1 MKIVDLWSFKIRII
15 AMARAFS
22 IGLLVAYGSNTIA
35 LEPRVALVIG
45 NSSYNDFP
53 LVNPVND
60 ADDMARTLAAL
71 GFKVIIRKNA
81 GAREMRQAIREFAG
95 ELRRA
100 QAGLFYFAGHGV
112 QVKGSNYLVPV
123 GADIQSEADIED
135 LAVDANYILRTMEDA
150 QAEVNIVILDA
161 CRNNPFARSFRSA
174 ARGLVQMD
182 ALRGSLVAFATAP
195 GSVAADG
202 RERNGIYT
210 KHLLANLTE
219 GDPDVLKVFQ
229 RTRAAV
235 VRETDGKQTP
245 WESTSLVGDFYFRPD
260 NRVADE
266 AARRKQIELERA
278 EFRRAVEEERAK
290 RAIEAEAS
298 KQQLAQLQ
306 TELAKLREGAASAR
320 PAEPV
325 ATSASTVTVAG
336 AVKPG
341 TKPNEPLQLDPNA
354 ASSVRP
360 STDPVTASTTEHP
373 DRINHDK
380 KTGNELPPVL
390 QDFLDWHEK
399 RNRPAPPL
407 VLSTTEPQKQEWID
421 RIALL
426 EKSRG
431 QLTYSKG
438 LAILLDI
445 RNEKELAILFESER
459 TLRRMSWPS
468 AFALGQATDGY
479 FSWGVNE
486 YLASSGSLRD
496 SRVLINDDTVSKEA
510 LAQCQSKAAGGGV
523 CKVIVANGA
532 FNESAFLELTRQFGR
547 QAQETA
553 DVRDAYLR
561 SLSRLTDRY

>member
-1 MKIVDLWSFKIRII
+1 MRIDDLWSFKIRII

-35 LEPRVALVIG
+35 LENRVALVIG

-60 ADDMARTLAAL
+60 ADDMARTLGAL

-81 GAREMRQAIREFAG
+81 GAREMRQAVREFGG

-174 ARGLVQMD
+174 TRGLAQMD

-210 KHLLANLTE
+210 KHLLANLIE

-260 NRVADE
+260 NRVAAE
-266 AARRKQIELERA
+266 AARRKQIELEGQN
-278 EFRRAVEEERAK
+278 F
-290 RAIEAEAS
+290 
-298 KQQLAQLQ
+298 
-306 TELAKLREGAASAR
+306 AAWWRTSAR
-320 PAEPV
+320 
-325 ATSASTVTVAG
+325 SA
-336 AVKPG
+336 
-341 TKPNEPLQLDPNA
+341 
-354 ASSVRP
+354 
-360 STDPVTASTTEHP
+360 
-373 DRINHDK
+373 
-380 KTGNELPPVL
+380 
-390 QDFLDWHEK
+390 
-399 RNRPAPPL
+399 
-407 VLSTTEPQKQEWID
+407 
-421 RIALL
+421 
-426 EKSRG
+426 
-431 QLTYSKG
+431 
-438 LAILLDI
+438 
-445 RNEKELAILFESER
+445 
-459 TLRRMSWPS
+459 
-468 AFALGQATDGY
+468 
-479 FSWGVNE
+479 
-486 YLASSGSLRD
+486 
-496 SRVLINDDTVSKEA
+496 
-510 LAQCQSKAAGGGV
+510 
-523 CKVIVANGA
+523 
-532 FNESAFLELTRQFGR
+532 
-547 QAQETA
+547 
-553 DVRDAYLR
+553 
-561 SLSRLTDRY
+561 RLTPKFRSSN